1 MENLFLNSNDIEK
14 MEKRFRTNF
23 FNSVWGFKAAN
34 LVGTINKHNQ
44 SNLATI
50 SSAFHLGANPA
61 LVGIV
66 IRPDSVDRHTFEN
79 ILETNQFT
87 LNNILKSFYK
97 NAHQTSARYPR
108 EVSEFNA
115 TRLTQEFTTTIVAP
129 YVKQSSIKIGLSLQ
143 EVLPVKSN
151 GCTILVGKVEEV
163 VVVKNAILNDGFVD
177 LEKAGSITIS
187 GLDSYHE
194 TTKIARL
201 SYAKPDKPVEE
212 IGYGK

>member
-1 MENLFLNSNDIEK
+1 MENLFLNSSDIEK
-14 MEKRFRTNF
+14 MEKRYRTQF
-23 FNSVWGFKAAN
+23 FNSIWGFKAAN
-34 LVGTINKHNQ
+34 LVGTINKQIQ
-44 SNLATI
+44 SNLAII

-66 IRPDSVDRHTFEN
+66 IRPDSVDRHTYEN

-87 LNNILKSFYK
+87 LNNVLKSFYK

-108 EVSEFNA
+108 EVNEFNA
-115 TRLTQEFTTTIVAP
+115 TQLTQEFSKNILAP
-129 YVKQSSIKIGLSLQ
+129 YVKESTIKIGLSLQ
-143 EVLPVKSN
+143 EVLPIKSN
-151 GCTILVGKVEEV
+151 GCTIVVGKVEEV
-163 VVVKNAILNDGFVD
+163 IVVKNAILEDGFVD

-194 TTKIARL
+194 TSKIARL
-201 SYAKPDKPVEE
+201 SYAKPDKEIEE